1 MPLNKLTEKVENIE
15 ETSEKIE
22 QKVDD
27 LKEEIKDE
35 LNENKEFLQKSF
47 GPLDIYKEIIRSNK
61 ITNIINAV
69 AIGMLLILVI
79 ILTVTLIHNEKEFT
93 AYRENS
99 IDKKEIIEI
108 LKDSTYH
115 GE

>member
-1 MPLNKLTEKVENIE
+1 MPLNKLTEKVQIIE
-15 ETSEKIE
+15 KTSEQIE
-22 QKVDD
+22 RKVDD

-35 LNENKEFLQKSF
+35 LNESKDFIEKSF
-47 GPLDIYKEIIRSNK
+47 GPLDIYKDIIRSNK
-61 ITNIINAV
+61 ITNIVNAV

-79 ILTVTLIHNEKEFT
+79 ILTITLIHNEKEFT